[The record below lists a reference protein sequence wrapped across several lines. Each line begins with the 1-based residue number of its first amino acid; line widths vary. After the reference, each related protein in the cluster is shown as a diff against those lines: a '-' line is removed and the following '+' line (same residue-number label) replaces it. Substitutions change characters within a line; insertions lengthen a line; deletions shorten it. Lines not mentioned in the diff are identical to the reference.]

1 MSENKELTK
10 TLGTITEKLSSI
22 QESMQ
27 SIAITAMVN
36 TIYTKDIV
44 HNLIEEYQSLHKLDD
59 EACNELNRAHEE
71 LKSLHGDSSWN
82 QRVEK
87 YGKEVATEQNL
98 GITQTMEARK
108 ETMAAFDKFCKE
120 HHLIAK
126 LIAISSKAS

>member
-10 TLGTITEKLSSI
+10 TLGIITEKLSSI

-27 SIAITAMVN
+27 SIAITAMVD

-44 HNLIEEYQSLHKLDD
+44 QNLIAEYQSLKKLDD
-59 EACNELNRAHEE
+59 EACKVMNKAHEE
-71 LKSLHGDSSWN
+71 FKSLYGNDGRN

-87 YGKEVATEQNL
+87 YGEAVATEQSFDLTNA
-98 GITQTMEARK
+98 MEARQK
-108 ETMAAFDKFCKE
+108 TVAAFDNFRKE

-126 LIAISSKAS
+126 LIDISSKR